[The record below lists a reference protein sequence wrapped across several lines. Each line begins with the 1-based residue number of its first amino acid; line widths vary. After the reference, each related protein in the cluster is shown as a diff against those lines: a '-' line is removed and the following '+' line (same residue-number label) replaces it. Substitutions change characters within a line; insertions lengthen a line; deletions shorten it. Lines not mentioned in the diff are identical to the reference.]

1 MQVQLK
7 VTLSSKTKTQC
18 FKRIEYDIHL
28 GGFGDDDAGLLTLCD
43 HSKILL

>member
-28 GGFGDDDAGLLTLCD
+28 AGFDDDAGLLTLCD